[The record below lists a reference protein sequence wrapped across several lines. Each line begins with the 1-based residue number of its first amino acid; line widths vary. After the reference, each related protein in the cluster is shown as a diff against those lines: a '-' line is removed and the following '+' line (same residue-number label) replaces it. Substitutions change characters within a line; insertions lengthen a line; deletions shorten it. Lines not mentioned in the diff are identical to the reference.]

1 MINTRSAA
9 AFSIDKASCKVA
21 SKNSPPPQTRCTG
34 QIDRHWHPCKARTR
48 QTSCAHLNY
57 NTTATPVTT
66 LHHSTLKS
74 LAKVGFCFIV
84 IAVEWEFA
92 DCPRSCNTYSCYS
105 SMSVCLSVC
114 LHVSMPD
121 AFLRVCRLA
130 GRGATSMIQALKK
143 KVTERKD
150 ITVTRLPIQLHTN

>member
-1 MINTRSAA
+1 
-9 AFSIDKASCKVA
+9 
-21 SKNSPPPQTRCTG
+21 
-34 QIDRHWHPCKARTR
+34 
-48 QTSCAHLNY
+48 
-57 NTTATPVTT
+57 
-66 LHHSTLKS
+66 
-74 LAKVGFCFIV
+74 
-84 IAVEWEFA
+84 
-92 DCPRSCNTYSCYS
+92 
-105 SMSVCLSVC
+105 MSVCLSVC